1 MACETYRDIIDKYVE
16 GLATL
21 DEKTALEEHIKTC
34 ADCKSEVEDIS
45 KILRAFNSFE
55 SVDLPDDFMPSLHDK
70 LLKMQAKHRN
80 TGATIFFPKFIRISM
95 ASFYNF
101 YRHNSKA
108 LAAGLCVILISFFLG
123 RFSGMPGVHLTRTGN
138 NIEQQMAKTESMSAS
153 SKAAQSPAA
162 LEQKSS
168 EQNPVE
174 NNRIQADISGGSEK
188 KLMMADNSAQSET
201 EIEEEAQQEIQK
213 NTLKDIQK
221 DVAARAENDG
231 TVHSIALNKSSR
243 DGSVKDMASLKSG
256 IQYKALQESGPKAA
270 AATPS
275 SQKEIQSK
283 QVTVLVNDFDKKV
296 VSAISLAD
304 QLGGDIQQSKI
315 TIESGGNSRKAYIVM
330 KVPVENMASA
340 LEQIEALGE
349 LEKNFEE
356 PQNENKGE
364 AKTIEV
370 DKRLMTV
377 QTQDQKEQSEKNFS
391 DKETVDEETQDKEK
405 ELAIIQINIIEK
417 ETVQEPTN

>member
-1 MACETYRDIIDKYVE
+1 
-16 GLATL
+16 
-21 DEKTALEEHIKTC
+21 
-34 ADCKSEVEDIS
+34 
-45 KILRAFNSFE
+45 
-55 SVDLPDDFMPSLHDK
+55 
-70 LLKMQAKHRN
+70 
-80 TGATIFFPKFIRISM
+80 
-95 ASFYNF
+95 
-101 YRHNSKA
+101 
-108 LAAGLCVILISFFLG
+108 
-123 RFSGMPGVHLTRTGN
+123 
-138 NIEQQMAKTESMSAS
+138 
-153 SKAAQSPAA
+153 
-162 LEQKSS
+162 
-168 EQNPVE
+168 
-174 NNRIQADISGGSEK
+174 
-188 KLMMADNSAQSET
+188 
-201 EIEEEAQQEIQK
+201 
-213 NTLKDIQK
+213 
-221 DVAARAENDG
+221 
-231 TVHSIALNKSSR
+231 
-243 DGSVKDMASLKSG
+243 MASLKSG
-256 IQYKALQESGPKAA
+256 IQYKALQERGPKAA

-405 ELAIIQINIIEK
+405 EMAIIQINIIEK